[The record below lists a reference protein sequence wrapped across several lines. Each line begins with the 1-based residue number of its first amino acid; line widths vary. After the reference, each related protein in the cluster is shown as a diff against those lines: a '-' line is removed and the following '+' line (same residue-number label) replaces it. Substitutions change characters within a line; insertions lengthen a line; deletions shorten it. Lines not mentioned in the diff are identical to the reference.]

1 MGKLINKLQQMAW
14 ARNLV
19 RLLRL
24 HLLGNWWLHRFPVK
38 RDLPGSNVHYRV
50 RWLDSLAV
58 STLMFQDNN
67 LYSPSDIPQKVNTF
81 ADLGCNVGYFTCWL
95 LHETKNNRLKGI
107 MVDANEEIL
116 EEARWHVET
125 NRLQDVHTLC
135 GFVGGSERDGEAD
148 FFVHLS
154 TECSGAYPPPGTH
167 VDTTCRHK
175 KVPYISV
182 EKNWTKYMGD
192 VPCDLLKVD
201 IEGAELD
208 FFKTEPD
215 FLKRVQTIFV
225 EWHKWKVDLEQINS
239 FLTEHDFSL
248 KRVLDTNLDEK
259 VGTAIFLK
267 NTTVN

>member
-1 MGKLINKLQQMAW
+1 
-14 ARNLV
+14 
-19 RLLRL
+19 
-24 HLLGNWWLHRFPVK
+24 
-38 RDLPGSNVHYRV
+38 
-50 RWLDSLAV
+50 
-58 STLMFQDNN
+58 
-67 LYSPSDIPQKVNTF
+67 
-81 ADLGCNVGYFTCWL
+81 
-95 LHETKNNRLKGI
+95 
-107 MVDANEEIL
+107 
-116 EEARWHVET
+116 
-125 NRLQDVHTLC
+125 
-135 GFVGGSERDGEAD
+135 
-148 FFVHLS
+148 
-154 TECSGAYPPPGTH
+154 
-167 VDTTCRHK
+167 
-175 KVPYISV
+175 
-182 EKNWTKYMGD
+182 MGD